1 MLQIFTIKSSGQSVG
16 HSTAD
21 FSTEVHELTVSET
34 SGTITGSAFLPPST
48 LYLPWLTAAPS
59 RGFQLDLFAV
69 AVNEASVTGS
79 WIVSTSTMP
88 VMVLAL

>member
-48 LYLPWLTAAPS
+48 LYLLSLTAAPT

-69 AVNEASVTGS
+69 AVSVNSLTGCGR
-79 WIVSTSTMP
+79 ISTNTMP
-88 VMVLAL
+88 VRYEL

>member
-48 LYLPWLTAAPS
+48 LYLLSLTAAPT

-69 AVNEASVTGS
+69 TVNENSLTRS
-79 WIVSTSTMP
+79 WIISTSAIP
-88 VMVLAL
+88 AMVLTL